1 MTYSVP
7 SPVNA
12 SYVKKRY
19 GRSKEVY
26 LEVGAIAE
34 KPTFVDNTI
43 HHAIYETT
51 EKTIGDNFQ
60 VSLSK
65 KTQVSKPNQ
74 GDFQPTHQRRYR
86 LSEEQ
91 SSIRLAHKDHE
102 DAPFFNGEQLS
113 ESSSRPMLLIAD
125 NDTSLRLRTQSLSNT
140 QKGVRVNLNN
150 MKGKSLADY
159 SMDSVSH
166 VRAGQTISVGMRST
180 DLVEKLFDKALH
192 GLNSVSAQGV
202 STLFVAQNFNST
214 VIPTAVRFVGRHDHF
229 IMYYDRFG
237 NFLYAP
243 KIFNNKDRELGTQ
256 RGVAKTKIDP
266 IVDVA
271 NRMVVKG
278 NGIAVNDNISVVVD
292 DAEEQK
298 KRGSIKEMKMK
309 DPTVNNESKAR
320 TSASQLLRLNKK
332 AQGALQSNAHAQSW
346 DFEPGDIV
354 NYKSAIGN
362 VQQAIIELAH
372 KSDGTSDFQMIS
384 YEAGLEA
391 VVNSFGDS
399 ADLDDEEFVF
409 DNSQQIS
416 SINKSGIGSAKIRVR
431 GVLRVRP
438 VITKLA
444 RIRTGDDGAGSDIH
458 AGMLLGH
465 RNSGYG
471 AGRSAL
477 GFGITPRINGTH
489 ALGAITVATTAGF
502 ADSGF
507 LILDNKSF
515 VLYSGRT
522 ATTFTGVILVSG
534 AAIASPI
541 AEIRMLRPRGHE
553 MRTVKGKKIRRK
565 I

>member
-7 SPVNA
+7 SPANA

-26 LEVGAIAE
+26 NEIGAIAE

-51 EKTIGDNFQ
+51 EN
-60 VSLSK
+60 LSK

-91 SSIRLAHKDHE
+91 SSIRLAHENHE

-113 ESSSRPMLLIAD
+113 EFSTRPMLLIAD
-125 NDTSLRLRTQSLSNT
+125 NDTSLRLRTHSLSNT
-140 QKGVRVNLNN
+140 RKGIRVNLNN
-150 MKGKSLADY
+150 MKGKTLADY

-180 DLVEKLFDKALH
+180 DLVEKLFSKALH
-192 GLNSVSAQGV
+192 GLNNVSTQGV

-237 NFLYAP
+237 NFKYAP
-243 KIFNNKDRELGTQ
+243 KIFNFKDRELGTQ
-256 RGVAKTKIDP
+256 RGVGKTKIDP

-332 AQGALQSNAHAQSW
+332 AQGALQSNEHAQSW
-346 DFEPGDIV
+346 DFEPGDV
-354 NYKSAIGN
+354 VDYKSAIGN
-362 VQQAIIELAH
+362 VQQAIIELEH
-372 KSDGTSDFQMIS
+372 KSDGTSNFQMIS

-399 ADLDDEEFVF
+399 ADLDDEEFIF

-416 SINKSGIGSAKIRVR
+416 TLNKSGIGSAKIRVR

-444 RIRTGDDGAGSDIH
+444 RIRTSAVNTGSDIH

-489 ALGAITVATTAGF
+489 AAGAITVATTAGF
-502 ADSGF
+502 ADSGH

-515 VLYSGRT
+515 VSYSGRT
-522 ATTFTGVILVSG
+522 ATTFTGVSLVSG

>member
-7 SPVNA
+7 SPTNS
-12 SYVKKRY
+12 SYSSRRY
-19 GRSKEVY
+19 GRSKEVHN
-26 LEVGAIAE
+26 EIGAIAE
-34 KPTFVDNTI
+34 KPTFVDNAI
-43 HHAIYETT
+43 HHAVYQTT
-51 EKTIGDNFQ
+51 Q
-60 VSLSK
+60 SVSKS
-65 KTQVSKPNQ
+65 TQISKPNQ

-86 LSEEQ
+86 ISEEQ
-91 SSIRLAHKDHE
+91 SAVRLAHNTHE

-113 ESSSRPMLLIAD
+113 ATSSRPMILIAD
-125 NDTSLRLRTQSLSNT
+125 EDPTLRLRTQSLT
-140 QKGVRVNLNN
+140 ATTKGINVVLNN
-150 MKGKSLADY
+150 MRGKGLNEVGMAD
-159 SMDSVSH
+159 VKH
-166 VRAGQTISVGMRST
+166 VRAGQTISVGMRTT

-192 GLNSVSAQGV
+192 GLNNVSTNGI

-243 KIFNNKDRELGTQ
+243 KIFNSKDRELGTQ
-256 RGVAKTKIDP
+256 RGVGKTKIDP

-271 NRMVVKG
+271 NRIVVKG
-278 NGIAVNDNISVVVD
+278 NGIALNDHISVPVD

-298 KRGSIKEMKMK
+298 KRGAIKEMKMK
-309 DPTVNNESKAR
+309 DPTVNSESKAR

-332 AQGALQSNAHAQSW
+332 AQGALQSNQHALSW

-354 NYKSAIGN
+354 NYKSAIGD
-362 VQQAIIELAH
+362 VQQAIIELEH
-372 KSDGTSDFQMIS
+372 KSDGTSNFQMIS

-391 VVNSFGDS
+391 VINSFGDS
-399 ADLDDEEFVF
+399 ADMDDEAFEN
-409 DNSQQIS
+409 DGQQIVS
-416 SINKSGIGSAKIRVR
+416 LNKSGIGSSKIKVR

-438 VITKLA
+438 VITKLT
-444 RIRTGDDGAGSDIH
+444 RTRTSALNTGSDIH
-458 AGMLLGH
+458 AGILLGH

-489 ALGAITVATTAGF
+489 AAGAITVSSTPGF
-502 ADSGF
+502 ADSGH
-507 LILDNKSF
+507 LILDNQSF
-515 VLYSGRT
+515 VSYSGKT
-522 ATTFTGVILVSG
+522 ATTFTGVTLVSG

>member
-7 SPVNA
+7 SPTNA

-26 LEVGAIAE
+26 NEIGAIAE
-34 KPTFVDNTI
+34 KPTFVDNAI

-51 EKTIGDNFQ
+51 EN
-60 VSLSK
+60 LSK

-86 LSEEQ
+86 LTEEQ

-102 DAPFFNGEQLS
+102 DAPFFNGERLG
-113 ESSSRPMLLIAD
+113 EFSSRPMLLIAD
-125 NDTSLRLRTQSLSNT
+125 NDTSLRLRTKSLTNT
-140 QKGVRVNLNN
+140 QKGVRVHFNN
-150 MKGKSLADY
+150 MKGKTLADY

-214 VIPTAVRFVGRHDHF
+214 NIPTAVRFVGRHDHF

-237 NFLYAP
+237 NFKYAP
-243 KIFNNKDRELGTQ
+243 KIFNFKDRELGTQ
-256 RGVAKTKIDP
+256 RGISETKIDP

-271 NRMVVKG
+271 NRIVVKG
-278 NGIAVNDNISVVVD
+278 KGIAVNDHVSVLVD

-298 KRGSIKEMKMK
+298 KRGSIKEMKVQ

-320 TSASQLLRLNKK
+320 TSAGQLLRLNKK
-332 AQGALQSNAHAQSW
+332 AQGALQSNEHALSW

-354 NYKSAIGN
+354 NYKSAIGD
-362 VQQAIIELAH
+362 VQQAIIELEH
-372 KSDGTSDFQMIS
+372 RSDGTSDFQMLS

-399 ADLDDEEFVF
+399 ADLNDEDFVF

-416 SINKSGIGSAKIRVR
+416 TLNKSGVGSAKIRVR

-444 RIRTGDDGAGSDIH
+444 RTKTSALNTGSDIH

-477 GFGITPRINGTH
+477 GFGITPRISGTH
-489 ALGAITVATTAGF
+489 AAGAITVSSTTGF
-502 ADSGF
+502 ADNGH

-515 VLYSGRT
+515 VSYSGRT
-522 ATTFTGVILVSG
+522 ATTFTGVSLVSG

-553 MRTVKGKKIRRK
+553 MRTVKGRKIRRK